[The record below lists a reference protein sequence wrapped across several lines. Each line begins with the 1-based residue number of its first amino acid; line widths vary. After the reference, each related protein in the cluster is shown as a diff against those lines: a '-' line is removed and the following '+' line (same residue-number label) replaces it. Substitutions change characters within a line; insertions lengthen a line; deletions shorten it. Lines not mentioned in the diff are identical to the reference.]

1 MGNFARRYRA
11 MEFPTEPRPY
21 MSDVNLDMSDMSD
34 VNLGMSD
41 VGPVNLPVPGRN
53 IYFFLPVKSDQ

>member
-1 MGNFARRYRA
+1 